1 MTSCILQFSAS
12 EVPTGPDVGGPG
24 PGVSLGHSTYDVAK
38 GSIVTIHETVHS
50 MVRRVYRVL
59 RNLHYRLSPS
69 SAPLGSFS
77 YRFTSE
83 GPVGRLPVSVL
94 IRGDHPGCPDREQTA
109 AWIEMQTLAEISAIA
124 FDGTGREM
132 WRCPAAGAG
141 AIEEEP
147 LWFTAPGGLP
157 ETSPTHLECCFTVA
171 AAEDVD
177 AVILIDSPTGP
188 DCGTFG
194 AAGAEGAMPW
204 RQFALYRSDAYF
216 WDPQND
222 RVVPRRAERLIKV
235 IDIARGASSEHT
247 TDTSNRRRRGP
258 YLSSVDLG
266 ERLVVPVRDASRV
279 VRRRPEAGLPAVLV
293 TAPFLARGGAEQT
306 LLATL
311 QHLTDRFDF
320 TIATLAPHR
329 EERGDRRGDF
339 RTVTER
345 ILPLGDLVHPD
356 VMVGVL
362 QSILDATG
370 AEVLYNANGTTLFYD
385 FAPRLKQSHPKLRII
400 DHLYDHEVGYIER
413 YDEGLKTAVDACVAE
428 NHVIARELV
437 EGRGWAKARV
447 PVIWP
452 CGRPES
458 DLPQPG
464 DRELIR
470 QSLREELELGADDF
484 VILTAARMHPQ
495 KRPLDLVLL
504 AERVRDLPATHF
516 VVVGGGELEG
526 EMDRAI
532 AARPGLNLRRLPFRT
547 DIPELIVASDVGC
560 LVSDFEGLPVFM
572 LECLQLGKP
581 FLGTRV
587 GDLGLVL
594 DDTGAGIVVDH
605 PGDLDEL
612 EAAIRRLSDRSFRSK
627 LAERALSAAPKF
639 SVDRCAAA
647 YAAAFNGT
655 A

>member
-1 MTSCILQFSAS
+1 MT
-12 EVPTGPDVGGPG
+12 THD
-24 PGVSLGHSTYDVAK
+24 
-38 GSIVTIHETVHS
+38 TVRS
-50 MVRRVYRVL
+50 MARRVYRAL
-59 RNLHYRLSPS
+59 RNLHDTFSSS
-69 SAPLGSFS
+69 SAPVGSFS

-94 IRGDHPGCPDREQTA
+94 IRGDLPGYPDREQTA
-109 AWIEMQTLAEISAIA
+109 AWLEMQTLDEISAIA
-124 FDGTGREM
+124 FDGTGHEM
-132 WRCPAAGAG
+132 WRCSSAGAG
-141 AIEEEP
+141 AIEEKSF
-147 LWFTAPGGLP
+147 WFAAPGGLS

-171 AAEDVD
+171 AAEDLD
-177 AVILIDSPTGP
+177 AVILIDSPSGP
-188 DCGTFG
+188 DCETLD
-194 AAGAEGAMPW
+194 ATGAECATPW
-204 RQFALYRSDAYF
+204 RQLALYRSDAYS
-216 WDPQND
+216 WAPQND
-222 RVVPRRAERLIKV
+222 RIVPRRADRLIKV

-247 TDTSNRRRRGP
+247 ADTLNRRRRGP

-279 VRRRPEAGLPAVLV
+279 ARRKTEAGLPAVLV

-329 EERGDRRGDF
+329 KELGDRRGDF
-339 RTVTER
+339 RAVTER
-345 ILPLGDLVHPD
+345 IYPLGDLVHPD

-362 QSILDATG
+362 QSILNSTG
-370 AEVLYNANGTTLFYD
+370 AEILYNANGTTLFYD
-385 FAPRLKQSHPKLRII
+385 FAPRLKQSHPELRII

-413 YDEGLKTAVDACVAE
+413 YDEGLKIAVDSCVAE

-437 EGRGWAKARV
+437 EGRGWPKARV

-470 QSLREELELGADDF
+470 QSFREQLELGADDVVF
-484 VILTAARMHPQ
+484 LTAARMHPQ

-532 AARPGLNLRRLPFRT
+532 AARPGLKIRRLPFRT
-547 DIPELIVASDVGC
+547 DIPGLIVASDVGC

-587 GDLGLVL
+587 GDLGRVL

-612 EAAIRRLSDRSFRSK
+612 EAAVRRLSDHSYRSE
-627 LAERALSAAPKF
+627 LAELALSAAPEF
-639 SVDRCAAA
+639 SVVRCAAA
-647 YAAAFNGT
+647 YAAAFTGT
-655 A
+655 T